1 MLDAF
6 CYLIAV
12 LLSTSGIFAFHMFV
26 VFLLKGH
33 MFLVFLLKGHIFLVD
48 IDTQWEYPFIL
59 ISQNGYEKSSLFHYI
74 ETFTKRKKINKKL
87 GSFHFCLRETSISKY
102 KIMLLM
108 HVYVFIFRSSN
119 TKLHPADCLWCCST
133 GLRESNSSYWCNSC
147 CKAGNPFVWV
157 LMFHKSPSI
166 FVYTSKT
173 IFLLFWQFNVLRMAI
188 VLDIFVSH

>member
-87 GSFHFCLRETSISKY
+87 GSFLFCLRERERAQYLIVHNYVTYACLCVHLQEFKHQIASGRLSL
-102 KIMLLM
+102 ML
-108 HVYVFIFRSSN
+108 
-119 TKLHPADCLWCCST
+119 
-133 GLRESNSSYWCNSC
+133 
-147 CKAGNPFVWV
+147 
-157 LMFHKSPSI
+157 
-166 FVYTSKT
+166 
-173 IFLLFWQFNVLRMAI
+173 
-188 VLDIFVSH
+188 